1 MKKTVSGIA
10 VFLITGIVLIISL
23 QRPNRIKSIEPI
35 DRGVSNEKPS
45 DRVSKSQHKP
55 SFRPSTEQNKSTFT
69 QEATHSTPLQIIEE
83 VGQQF
88 PQYVEIKKILTG
100 YDVCR
105 TNPEL
110 AHRLTFET
118 YADLENAHTAANDAF
133 SDILWAEQTAQNRQ
147 FGSGSEMAN
156 PTNNPSI
163 LRAVER
169 ISEARQHRAMA
180 IERLER
186 FGIPLSGADRL
197 SLLTTEPKEP
207 IWIMKDLVPKVG
219 GLGD

>member
-1 MKKTVSGIA
+1 MNRSTILVTASLTIGIILMLFFQKKYKNESTEPV
-10 VFLITGIVLIISL
+10 
-23 QRPNRIKSIEPI
+23 NRISSKDKTENSLSPAR
-35 DRGVSNEKPS
+35 DKP
-45 DRVSKSQHKP
+45 
-55 SFRPSTEQNKSTFT
+55 FLRPYLRQTNITTIHESTQPT
-69 QEATHSTPLQIIEE
+69 QLQIVEE
-83 VGQQF
+83 VGRQF
-88 PQYVEIKKILTG
+88 PLYVEIKRILTG
-100 YDVCR
+100 YEVCR

-110 AHRLTFET
+110 AHRLTYET
-118 YADLENAHTAANDAF
+118 YADLGNAHTATADAF

-169 ISEARQHRAMA
+169 IAEARRHRAMA

-186 FGIPLSGADRL
+186 FGVALSGADRL
-197 SLLTTEPKEP
+197 SLLTTEPKES

>member
-1 MKKTVSGIA
+1 MNKTISGIA
-10 VFLITGIVLIISL
+10 VFLMTGIVLIILL
-23 QRPNRIKSIEPI
+23 QRSKNIKSIEPI
-35 DRGVSNEKPS
+35 DRSLSKEKPS
-45 DRVSKSQHKP
+45 ERASKSQNRP
-55 SFRPSTEQNKSTFT
+55 SFNSSKEQNISTLNH
-69 QEATHSTPLQIIEE
+69 EPTHSTPLQIIEE

-118 YADLENAHTAANDAF
+118 YADLENAHTAASDAF

-186 FGIPLSGADRL
+186 FGIPLSGTDRL
-197 SLLTTEPKEP
+197 SLLTTEPKES